1 MKARTFDAVTLVPG
15 AASGPI
21 LRLDEPLSFWGGLDS
36 ATGTIIDRLHPQ
48 RGASVAGRMLMMP
61 TGRGSSSG
69 SATLAEALRLGNGPA
84 AILMLER
91 DAIVVVGAMVAA
103 ELYGLACPVA
113 LADSQDWEAGRRGQP
128 HPRGQPERRYDQ
140 RRPLTSRSKRAAR
153 PGRKLG
159 RWPERGS
166 PASAPAPRLSRCGR

>member
-1 MKARTFDAVTLVPG
+1 VTAQTFGAVTLVLG
-15 AASGPI
+15 VASGPI

-36 ATGTIIDRLHPQ
+36 ATGTITDRLHPQ
-48 RGASVAGRMLMMP
+48 RGACVAGRILMMP

-91 DAIVVVGAMVAA
+91 DAIVVVAA

-113 LADSQDWEAGRRGQP
+113 LANCQDWEALAAAASLTLEAG
-128 HPRGQPERRYDQ
+128 PEG
-140 RRPLTSRSKRAAR
+140 AAI
-153 PGRKLG
+153 
-159 RWPERGS
+159 
-166 PASAPAPRLSRCGR
+166 SADL

>member
-1 MKARTFDAVTLVPG
+1 VNARTFGAVTLVPG

-48 RGASVAGRMLMMP
+48 RGACMAGRILMMP

-103 ELYGLACPVA
+103 ELYGLACELYGLACPVA
-113 LADSQDWEAGRRGQP
+113 LVNGQDWEALAVAAS
-128 HPRGQPERRYDQ
+128 
-140 RRPLTSRSKRAAR
+140 LTLEAGPDGAAI
-153 PGRKLG
+153 
-159 RWPERGS
+159 
-166 PASAPAPRLSRCGR
+166 SAVP

>member
-1 MKARTFDAVTLVPG
+1 MSARAFDAVTLVHG
-15 AASGPI
+15 AASGPV

-48 RGASVAGRMLMMP
+48 CGACVTGSILMLP
-61 TGRGSSSG
+61 SGRGSSSG
-69 SATLAEALRLGNGPA
+69 SATLAEALRLGAGPA

-113 LADSQDWEAGRRGQP
+113 LADARDWESLGAAASLTLEAGPDG
-128 HPRGQPERRYDQ
+128 
-140 RRPLTSRSKRAAR
+140 AAI
-153 PGRKLG
+153 
-159 RWPERGS
+159 
-166 PASAPAPRLSRCGR
+166 SADL

>member
-1 MKARTFDAVTLVPG
+1 MRRFGAGWQVGAAVNARAFDAVTLVSG
-15 AASGPI
+15 LASGPV
-21 LRLDEPLSFWGGLDS
+21 LVLDEPLSFWGGLDS

-48 RGASVAGRMLMMP
+48 HGASVAGRMLMMP

-113 LADSQDWEAGRRGQP
+113 LANGEDWEALAAAASLKLEAG
-128 HPRGQPERRYDQ
+128 PEG
-140 RRPLTSRSKRAAR
+140 AAI
-153 PGRKLG
+153 
-159 RWPERGS
+159 
-166 PASAPAPRLSRCGR
+166 SADL

>member
-1 MKARTFDAVTLVPG
+1 MNARAFDAITLLPG
-15 AASGPI
+15 VASGPV
-21 LRLDEPLSFWGGLDS
+21 LKLDEPLSFWGGLDS

-48 RGASVAGRMLMMP
+48 RGASVAGRILMMP
-61 TGRGSSSG
+61 GGRGSSSG

-113 LADSQDWEAGRRGQP
+113 VANGEDWEALAA
-128 HPRGQPERRYDQ
+128 EAS
-140 RRPLTSRSKRAAR
+140 LTLGAGPDGAAI
-153 PGRKLG
+153 
-159 RWPERGS
+159 
-166 PASAPAPRLSRCGR
+166 SADL